1 MAKHIAAKVED
12 IPPGTRVSVE
22 VAGRKVAIFN
32 VDGEYFGL
40 RDACPHM
47 GGMLSEGVV
56 IGLVEANKPGC
67 YSYSRGGEIVRCP
80 WHGWEFDLRTG
91 KSRFDPKRW
100 KTHSYDIEVGDG
112 KEMHAEIVDVST
124 EGDYVIVKF

>member
-1 MAKHIAAKVED
+1 MNWFHSGPVV
-12 IPPGTRVSVE
+12 G
-22 VAGRKVAIFN
+22 F
-32 VDGEYFGL
+32 GEYGSSSRFVTIVK
-40 RDACPHM
+40 
-47 GGMLSEGVV
+47 GVV

-67 YSYSRGGEIVRCP
+67 YNYSRGGEIVRCP